1 MVLMKESGPVWN
13 KLTRLTQK
21 LGKFK
26 YPVLILLLGVL
37 LLLLPRQKQQPA
49 APEETTAPVEA
60 QSSLGVEETRL
71 ANLLSRIQGAGA
83 VEVML
88 SLKSGEQVQYQ
99 TDTQRQTDSG
109 GTEESL
115 RQEDNTVLY
124 ATGSGSQSALVQ
136 QVTAPTYQG
145 AIVVCQGA
153 DDPAVKLALVQAV
166 ASVTGL
172 GADQIT
178 VVIMKCIE
186 EENFMKNW
194 KKNAVVAS
202 ILVFVCAGI
211 YLNWLYTQDTE
222 TADLVDTLDQEKILG
237 SSTLVMS
244 QNDDLAADAAK
255 EDLSDVSGEVTD
267 YFAAVRLS
275 RQESRDSAVSMLQ
288 EAMSY
293 GEDAQSTSASQELE
307 GLVETA
313 LCEAQ
318 IESLVIAKGYTDCVA
333 YMSDG
338 GISVAVAAPEEGLQ
352 EADVA
357 LITDIVMTQ
366 ADLDL
371 ADIRI
376 VEVK

>member
-1 MVLMKESGPVWN
+1 
-13 KLTRLTQK
+13 
-21 LGKFK
+21 
-26 YPVLILLLGVL
+26 
-37 LLLLPRQKQQPA
+37 
-49 APEETTAPVEA
+49 
-60 QSSLGVEETRL
+60 
-71 ANLLSRIQGAGA
+71 
-83 VEVML
+83 
-88 SLKSGEQVQYQ
+88 
-99 TDTQRQTDSG
+99 
-109 GTEESL
+109 
-115 RQEDNTVLY
+115 
-124 ATGSGSQSALVQ
+124 
-136 QVTAPTYQG
+136 
-145 AIVVCQGA
+145 
-153 DDPAVKLALVQAV
+153 
-166 ASVTGL
+166 
-172 GADQIT
+172 
-178 VVIMKCIE
+178 
-186 EENFMKNW
+186 MKNW

-275 RQESRDSAVSMLQ
+275 RQESRDSAVSMLL